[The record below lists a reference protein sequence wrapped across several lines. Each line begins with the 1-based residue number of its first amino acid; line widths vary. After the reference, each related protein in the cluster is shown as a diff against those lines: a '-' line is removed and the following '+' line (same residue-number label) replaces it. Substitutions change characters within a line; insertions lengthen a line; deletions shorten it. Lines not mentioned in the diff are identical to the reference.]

1 MAPLVPGGF
10 HDLHLLRVSFGK
22 VIQLGAID
30 AEIVEF
36 PRLVI
41 EGDEF
46 PVSFTDGA
54 MALVLEEKSAFR
66 PAVVE
71 LINQIDAL

>member
-1 MAPLVPGGF
+1 MGF
-10 HDLHLLRVSFGK
+10 GQVVHLS
-22 VIQLGAID
+22 AID

-46 PVSFTDGA
+46 PFAGTNGA
-54 MALVLEEKSAFR
+54 VPLVLEEKSAFR
-66 PAVVE
+66 AAVVE
-71 LINQIDAL
+71 LVNEVRSRQ